1 MKTTI
6 TVEEFEAL
14 KQSVSII
21 IDHVEKGQLNADIL
35 KSIHEYLQT
44 VSVLPEF
51 KHDTKPN
58 FTR

>member
-1 MKTTI
+1 MKKTI
-6 TVEEFEAL
+6 TVEEFEIL
-14 KQSVSII
+14 RQSVSTL

-35 KSIHEYLQT
+35 KSLHEYLQT

-51 KHDTKPN
+51 KYDTKPN

>member
-6 TVEEFEAL
+6 TVEEFEILRQGVSAL
-14 KQSVSII
+14 

-35 KSIHEYLQT
+35 KSLHEYLQT
-44 VSVLPEF
+44 VSVLLEF